1 MTTKAVLTT
10 GDAARHCHVSSETVA
25 NWIRSGK
32 LKAYMTPGQHRRI
45 HVGDFRTF
53 LRAHDMPP
61 FGEDYPGRRKVLVVD
76 DDPDIVRL
84 ITKFLS
90 GNDEYELGTA
100 SGGFEA
106 GIQVAKFRPD
116 LVILDLMIPDID
128 GFKVCR
134 EIKSNPD
141 TRHIMVLV
149 VTGYAEEENIQKA
162 LQHGADYCMKK
173 PLNLNELKEKIDE
186 FFAIRASK
194 AFSAEF
200 NAI

>member
-76 DDPDIVRL
+76 DDPDMDLIVTSFFSSAA
-84 ITKFLS
+84 ISTDVGFTKCCLARFAS
-90 GNDEYELGTA
+90 TSWPARSRIRTFVMGTH
-100 SGGFEA
+100 
-106 GIQVAKFRPD
+106 R
-116 LVILDLMIPDID
+116 
-128 GFKVCR
+128 
-134 EIKSNPD
+134 
-141 TRHIMVLV
+141 T
-149 VTGYAEEENIQKA
+149 
-162 LQHGADYCMKK
+162 
-173 PLNLNELKEKIDE
+173 
-186 FFAIRASK
+186 
-194 AFSAEF
+194 F
-200 NAI
+200 N